1 MMKKRFLI
9 SGLVICMVGFWS
21 GCGDNRT
28 IVSESEV
35 SMANPFVDCDSM
47 EEGERLAGFRLSA
60 PESLDG
66 HGERLVRVIKD
77 ELLEL
82 QYEYSLISDCVYTKV
97 AKMDYEYP
105 I

>member
-47 EEGERLAGFRLSA
+47 EEGGEIGWIPVEGSGESGRLW
-60 PESLDG
+60 
-66 HGERLVRVIKD
+66 
-77 ELLEL
+77 
-82 QYEYSLISDCVYTKV
+82 
-97 AKMDYEYP
+97 
-105 I
+105 